1 MIEGEGM
8 PLLAVTGTGTTGAS
22 VVIVFLHD
30 IVASQHGELG
40 LLQDTPELGVA
51 RVGEV
56 DGAQLGLVTY
66 SG

>member
-8 PLLAVTGTGTTGAS
+8 PLLAVTGTTGAS

-40 LLQDTPELGVA
+40 LLQDTPELCVA
-51 RVGEV
+51 RVGKV
-56 DGAQLGLVTY
+56 DGAQLGLVAY